1 MEIRREP
8 TQARACATW
17 KSEEARPE
25 RDRPLDCERRP
36 AHLQSRLAN
45 KQPTG
50 SPLIRGRIP
59 NQRPLTHRLRAVK
72 HRSELRDELAEE
84 RNALGSK
91 KLLLRRLRK
100 RHSKIMMV
108 MVAVPRRI
116 VVVIA
121 VMLAMR
127 RFIGVKT
134 ERFPTVLRG
143 HMHADTEPS
152 EQRQSR
158 DELMDEFHKGGFC
171 TGIIGESRHSSTE
184 RSVYFALVTTLCL
197 MWTASSFTTR
207 QPSRKKL

>member
-100 RHSKIMMV
+100 RHSNFMV
-108 MVAVPRRI
+108 MMIAVPRRI
-116 VVVIA
+116 VVVII
-121 VMLAMR
+121 VMMFPRRRHAESLPTMR
-127 RFIGVKT
+127 HRD
-134 ERFPTVLRG
+134 
-143 HMHADTEPS
+143 MHASTEPS

-158 DELMDEFHKGGFC
+158 DELMEKFHERGF
-171 TGIIGESRHSSTE
+171 SHPLRKAVKAFVPRVHFNLHSGNGAA
-184 RSVYFALVTTLCL
+184 AL
-197 MWTASSFTTR
+197 
-207 QPSRKKL
+207 PG